1 MNHVSLF
8 FVIGYNMLFNIFYL
22 MGLLIKNEPEMMFL
36 SYTGMVYWDH
46 ITKFNGMRVAGIY
59 GYSMK

>member
-1 MNHVSLF
+1 
-8 FVIGYNMLFNIFYL
+8 MLFNIFYL